1 MVSVYTYPEP
11 EFNRREILRYAGGGK
26 SSYEVNQLMESCISE
41 LDGKLAYR
49 VCSCRFPIK
58 RENDALDLGFANVKS
73 DGLTRN
79 LKGCDEI
86 VLFAATIGIEIDR
99 LIARYSRVSPA
110 KALMFQA
117 IGAERIESLCDTFND
132 ELSQKERASG
142 RYTRPRFSPGY
153 GDLPLELQRR
163 IFDVLDCPRK
173 IGLSLN
179 DSFLMSPSKS
189 VTAIIG
195 IGDDCEERQG
205 SKCGRCDNKSCSF
218 RSE

>member
-41 LDGKLAYR
+41 LGGKLAYR

-99 LIARYSRVSPA
+99 LIITIPYRGLAPYLQIKQLIFHIYLTDIIHLQIVFVKELLFIKFIPYIAKRTLRLYFVIKSLFLPVS
-110 KALMFQA
+110 
-117 IGAERIESLCDTFND
+117 
-132 ELSQKERASG
+132 AS
-142 RYTRPRFSPGY
+142 
-153 GDLPLELQRR
+153 
-163 IFDVLDCPRK
+163 
-173 IGLSLN
+173 
-179 DSFLMSPSKS
+179 
-189 VTAIIG
+189 
-195 IGDDCEERQG
+195 
-205 SKCGRCDNKSCSF
+205 
-218 RSE
+218 